1 MPGKIRSQGAFG
13 VRITP
18 PGSINSI
25 EMFSY
30 KAEVVGVKDG
40 DTIVANIDLG
50 FGVWLRKQ
58 TFRLQGIDSPELKT
72 PEGKVSRDK
81 LKELILNKRVILN
94 TRKDSKEK
102 YGRWLATVILEEDKN
117 LIDINS
123 KMVAEGYAV
132 KY

>member
-1 MPGKIRSQGAFG
+1 
-13 VRITP
+13 
-18 PGSINSI
+18 
-25 EMFSY
+25 MFSY

-40 DTIVANIDLG
+40 DTIVANVDLG
-50 FGVWLRKQ
+50 FGVWLHEQ
-58 TFRLQGIDSPELKT
+58 TFRLSGIDSPELKT
-72 PEGKVSRDK
+72 EEGKLSRDK
-81 LKELILNKRVILN
+81 LKEFILNKRVILN

-102 YGRWLATVILEEDKN
+102 YGRWLAVVVLEEDKN